1 MYTTL
6 YTVVALMAVLAIFML
21 IMRVSPAEM
30 WQLFVVETW
39 KSLTAK
45 EQSKLNKVQTPSGRK

>member
-1 MYTTL
+1 MYTI
-6 YTVVALMAVLAIFML
+6 YTVVGLFVILAFFM
-21 IMRVSPAEM
+21 IAMRVSPAEM

-45 EQSKLNKVQTPSGRK
+45 EQSKLSKVQTPSGRK